1 MSLWKKLP
9 SPDAFRRSCHALA
22 ESLRGHL
29 RRGAVRLNR
38 LNQMIQV
45 RQVRQVEA
53 GRSACLLAGQK
64 SLPSASLVCDEKE
77 CEEAEDLSFTA

>member
-1 MSLWKKLP
+1 MFLWKKLP
-9 SPDAFRRSCHALA
+9 SPDAFRRACHALA

-38 LNQMIQV
+38 LNQM
-45 RQVRQVEA
+45 RQVRQSEA
-53 GRSACLLAGQK
+53 GRSACLLAEQK
-64 SLPSASLVCDEKE
+64 SLHAESYICEEKE